1 MGTVYRGRDH
11 HLARS
16 VALKCVVRP
25 HDKSL
30 HDIALREAKTL
41 ASINHPNILQIYD
54 IVSETEENNSLWLV
68 CEWLDGQ
75 SLAQMKKPI
84 HPISAAAI
92 GIQILEALLVA
103 FEKQIIHRDLKP
115 SNVIVCST
123 GRVVLIDFGVAFAPG
138 SSSGETLAGSP
149 RYLSPKLLEGE
160 QATQQTDL
168 FAVGL
173 ILLEL
178 CCAQPVVPELAPI
191 PLYRFLKSDLNN
203 RVDELSEGLCPPMI
217 SVVKQLL
224 RRDGKGLTASQ
235 LLAQLKLF
243 VSSFHSDAIA
253 NVLKIND
260 FSQLD
265 VKLFQYANERLNDA
279 KLSGRERAQWMTYS
293 KGLQAST
300 DVIFKKRRS
309 RRVIAFGFIA
319 TAAAVAAAV
328 MFVNSRRQGEAV
340 ATEKPS
346 FSETPIATEIPT
358 AATTTAPAT
367 ATATAT
373 AQEVVFKPT
382 IKPKQAPQPN
392 PIATPF
398 PQYSVTFA
406 SNVWANF
413 FINNEPMGRL
423 PRAKPFSL
431 KQGRHRVRLEN
442 PLAEPIDE
450 IIFVNEDNR
459 HFTFT
464 LEAKMA
470 SQMIVLSRPG
480 RLYVNDNDYGEVTN
494 QWIRVSFGK
503 HKVRVVRSNG
513 TIEKEVYIGPNTS
526 SQIFIE

>member
-25 HDKSL
+25 HDKTL

-41 ASINHPNILQIYD
+41 ASISHPNILQIYD
-54 IVSETEENNSLWLV
+54 IVTETDENNSLWLV
-68 CEWLDGQ
+68 CEWLEGQ

-84 HPISAAAI
+84 HPIGAAAI

-103 FEKQIIHRDLKP
+103 FDKQIIHRDLKP

-149 RYLSPKLLEGE
+149 RYLSPRLLEGE
-160 QATQQTDL
+160 QATEQTDL

-178 CCAQPVVPELAPI
+178 SCGQPVVPELAPI
-191 PLYRFLKSDLNN
+191 PLYRFLKSDLND
-203 RVDELSEGLCPPMI
+203 RVDELCEGLCPPII

-224 RRDGKGLTASQ
+224 RRDGKGLTTQQ
-235 LLAQLKLF
+235 LLAHLKTF
-243 VSSFHSDAIA
+243 VAAFYTDAVA
-253 NVLKIND
+253 NVVRMND

-265 VKLFQYANERLNDA
+265 VKLFQFANERLNDA

-293 KGLQAST
+293 RGLQAT
-300 DVIFKKRRS
+300 TEVIFKKRRS
-309 RRVIAFGFIA
+309 RRVIALGIFVGAVAI
-319 TAAAVAAAV
+319 AAVV
-328 MFVNSRRQGEAV
+328 MFINSRRQGEAV
-340 ATEKPS
+340 AEVVPVFTQ
-346 FSETPIATEIPT
+346 IPT
-358 AATTTAPAT
+358 PAATPTLSVHAT
-367 ATATAT
+367 VSPTSVPVIVDTPTSKPRQTPRPTPVAT
-373 AQEVVFKPT
+373 VV
-382 IKPKQAPQPN
+382 PQ
-392 PIATPF
+392 F
-398 PQYSVTFA
+398 SVTFA

-413 FINNEPMGRL
+413 FIDNEPMGRL
-423 PRAKPFSL
+423 PRAQPFSL
-431 KQGRHRVRLEN
+431 KQGRHRIRLEN
-442 PLAEPIDE
+442 PLAEAIDE
-450 IIFVNEDNR
+450 VIFVTKDNR
-459 HFTFT
+459 HFQFT

-470 SQMIVLSRPG
+470 SQLFVLSRPG
-480 RLYVNDNDYGEVTN
+480 RLIVDDSDYGEVTN
-494 QWIRVSFGK
+494 QWVRVSFGK
-503 HKVRVVRSNG
+503 HKVRVVRPNG